1 MRSLRQRVLHI
12 VPLLLLALVL
22 AAHAK
27 PVLAADDYHCF
38 EDLGTCYQRAATRDA
53 WISMWLAGLDCELT
67 LVHCV
72 ERAIVY

>member
-1 MRSLRQRVLHI
+1 MQSLRKRVYQV
-12 VPLLLLALVL
+12 VPLLLLALAVIVQ
-22 AAHAK
+22 AK
-27 PVLAADDYHCF
+27 PAVAQEYHCF
-38 EDLGTCYQRAATRDA
+38 EDLGRCYERAATRDA